1 MALIFD
7 YILEGRSRDREINN
21 TVEREIKYFVIIID
35 FQRTFCN
42 VWLFFIHQ
50 QYYNFKGLAYFYIYI
65 ARSIQKSLLVVSY

>member
-1 MALIFD
+1 M
-7 YILEGRSRDREINN
+7 
-21 TVEREIKYFVIIID
+21 EREMKYFVIIIS

-65 ARSIQKSLLVVSY
+65 ARSIQNSLLDVSY